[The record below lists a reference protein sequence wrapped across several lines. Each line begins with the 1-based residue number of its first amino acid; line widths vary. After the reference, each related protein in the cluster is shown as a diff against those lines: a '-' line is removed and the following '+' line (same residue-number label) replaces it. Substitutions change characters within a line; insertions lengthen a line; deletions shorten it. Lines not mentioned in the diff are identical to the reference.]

1 MRANLEEAAR
11 ERIEEL
17 KRLVDHHRFCYY
29 VLDKPEI
36 TDADFDVIY
45 HELEDLEKKH
55 PQLLT
60 ADSPTQKVGAK
71 PSTDFKEVK
80 HRIPLLSLANAMG
93 SEDLIHWQERID
105 RGLADDDDPAF
116 APGASGALAYQYM
129 CEHKIDG
136 LSVALTYENGTFKQG
151 ATRGNGE
158 VGEDVTLNLKTI
170 GTLPAKLK
178 PVAVLADGTLTGLD
192 AAKKQGLVEGKDFH
206 EKVLRHVE
214 VRGEVYMPVSS
225 FTSLNE
231 ALLEEGEQQ
240 FANPR
245 NAASGSLRQK
255 DPAKTARRRLGFWAY
270 FLYVLDDGVKQPTLH
285 SENLNLLAAMG
296 FPVEPNGKIA
306 HSLAE
311 VQKFVDDWFLP
322 RHSLDYQTDGVVI
335 KIDQRKI
342 WDKLGNTSHSPRWAI
357 AYKYP
362 PEEAE
367 TQVEAINFEVGRTGA
382 VTPVAFLKPVKLAG
396 TTVKRATLHNADQ
409 IKRLDVRINDWVV
422 VRKAGEIIPEVL
434 AVKFEKRTEGSEPF
448 VYPTHCPAC
457 QSELVRLKDEVVLRC
472 LNIYGCPAQRLRRLI
487 HYVGREAMDIDGVGE
502 KQIEQFVKSGLVTTP
517 ADFYRLTEDQLLA
530 LERMGK
536 KSAQNILTAINNSK
550 TRPLAALIFALGIR
564 HVGVSIA
571 ELLAGRFPSIDALM
585 AATAEEISAI
595 EGVGPVISDTVLEYF
610 AQSENRELI
619 EDLRSLGV
627 KLEQDAAEAAQ
638 TFAPTLAGKTF
649 VITGS
654 LTRLERL
661 EAEKAI
667 KARGGK
673 ATGSVSKKTDYV
685 VVGESPGS
693 KLAKAQELGIKI
705 IDETEFLA
713 LLEIEA

>member
-1 MRANLEEAAR
+1 LRADLKETETAR
-11 ERIEEL
+11 ERLEEL
-17 KRLVDHHRFCYY
+17 RRLVEHHRFCYY
-29 VLDKPEI
+29 VLDRPEVD
-36 TDADFDVIY
+36 DAAFDVIY
-45 HELEDLEKKH
+45 RELEALEKQY
-55 PQLLT
+55 PELIT
-60 ADSPTQKVGAK
+60 PESPTQKVGAK

-80 HRIPLLSLANAMG
+80 HSIALLSLANAMD
-93 SEDLIHWQERID
+93 SEDLSHWQERID
-105 RGLADDDDPAF
+105 RGLADDDGP
-116 APGASGALAYQYM
+116 ALAYQFM

-136 LSVALTYENGTFKQG
+136 LSVALTYENGVFVQG

-170 GTLPAKLK
+170 ESLPKKLK
-178 PVAVLADGTLTGLD
+178 PVAVLSDGTLTSIDD
-192 AAKKQGLVEGKDFH
+192 AQKPGQDFQ
-206 EKVLRHVE
+206 ERILRHVE

-231 ALLEEGEQQ
+231 ALLEEGDQQ

-255 DPAKTARRRLGFWAY
+255 DPAKTAKRRLGFWAY
-270 FLYVLDDGVKQPTLH
+270 FLYVLDDGVKQPLLH
-285 SENLNLLAAMG
+285 SENLALLSALG

-306 HSLAE
+306 HNLGE
-311 VQKFVDDWFLP
+311 VKDFVDHWFLP
-322 RHSLDYQTDGVVI
+322 RHNLDYQTDGVVI
-335 KIDQRKI
+335 KVDQRKI

-367 TQVEAINFEVGRTGA
+367 TQIESINFEVGRTGA
-382 VTPVAFLKPVKLAG
+382 VTPVAFLTPVKLAG

-434 AVKFEKRTEGSEPF
+434 AVKFDKRAEGTEPF
-448 VYPTHCPAC
+448 QYPTHCPAC
-457 QSELVRLKDEVVLRC
+457 ESELVRLGNDVVLRC

-487 HYVGREAMDIDGVGE
+487 HFVGREAMDIDGIGE
-502 KQIEQFVKSGLVTTP
+502 KQIEQFVKAGLVSTP
-517 ADFYRLTEDQLLA
+517 ADFYRLTEEQLLA

-536 KSAQNILTAINNSK
+536 KSAQNILAAINASK

-564 HVGVSIA
+564 HVGVSVG
-571 ELLAGRFPSIDALM
+571 ELLAGRFASVDALM
-585 AATAEEISAI
+585 AASPEDISAI
-595 EGVGPVISDTVLEYF
+595 EGVGPVISDTVREYF
-610 AQSENRELI
+610 AEGENQKLIAELK
-619 EDLRSLGV
+619 ELGV
-627 KLEQDAAEAAQ
+627 KLEQDAGEAAQ
-638 TFAPTLAGKTF
+638 SFAPTLAGKTF

-661 EAEKAI
+661 DAEKAI

-673 ATGSVSKKTDYV
+673 ATGSVSRKTDYV

-705 IDETEFLA
+705 IDETEFLT